1 VKTLWLSRQPPPL
14 YLERMAF
21 ILEHLDARRVV
32 VILMDCRDCISY
44 DPAVCL
50 AYLPKHCGVVLTLEA
65 GYIERA
71 C

>member
-1 VKTLWLSRQPPPL
+1 
-14 YLERMAF
+14 MAF
-21 ILEHLDARRVV
+21 ILEHLDARRVI